1 MKKEN
6 KSAKTNRNFDNLVSK
21 LSADEILDIKELSY
35 VRGGDGNGS
44 EPVPIPPPPPTGN

>member
-6 KSAKTNRNFDNLVSK
+6 KSAKANRNFDDLVSK
-21 LSADEILDIKELSY
+21 LSGDEILDIKEMSQ

-44 EPVPIPPPPPTGN
+44 DPVVTPPPPTGT